1 MEGPFYESKNTM
13 DEYIR
18 RTWYTQKAP
27 YVAPLPY
34 DCLKLYCTDRVRP
47 ATWVANSH
55 ALYHGLNDPSREA
68 YAQAYSRFQSKLGE
82 SAAWGE
88 NLAQYKQTF
97 ETAVDILELCL
108 KPTRKI
114 AKILNGFSKRAYLGS
129 YQKRQ
134 GRTRI
139 KTYRDSSAVDR
150 WARPL
155 KEVNAAYL
163 QYVYGL
169 KPLLSDLDATLQV
182 LDKPKDFSW
191 DIQTNGVSFIDYA
204 DKRSW
209 CDIRQHI
216 KCHARIAGTVTCTN
230 PNWHKAQSLGITN
243 PVALAYE
250 LIPFSFI
257 FDYIYDVGSYLSAFD
272 DMLGIKLTD
281 AYVTH
286 FNEGSGTDHY
296 WQEMSPPNYMNLDW
310 KGCWIQRR
318 PTGSL
323 PAPRPYLKL
332 NLSHWK
338 AIHACSV
345 LASVGLLR
353 NR

>member
-1 MEGPFYESKNTM
+1 MEGPFTEYKNTF

-34 DCLKLYCTDRVRP
+34 DCIKLFCTYRAYPQSVRV
-47 ATWVANSH
+47 ASSQ
-55 ALYHGLNDPSREA
+55 ALYYGLVDPNRKA
-68 YAQAYSRFQSKLGE
+68 YAQAYSKFQSKLGE

-129 YQKRQ
+129 YRKRQ
-134 GRTRI
+134 GRKRI
-139 KTYRDSSAVDR
+139 KTYRDSSTVDR
-150 WARPL
+150 WVRPL

-169 KPLLSDLDATLQV
+169 KPLLNDLDATLQV
-182 LDKPKDFSW
+182 LDKPRDFSW
-191 DIQTNGVSFIDYA
+191 DIQTNGVDFIDYVE
-204 DKRSW
+204 KRSGK
-209 CDIRQHI
+209 DIRQHI

-230 PNWHKAQSLGITN
+230 PNWHKAQSLGLTN

-257 FDYIYDVGSYLSAFD
+257 FDYIYDVGSFLSAFD

-286 FNEGSGTDHY
+286 FNNGSGTDRY
-296 WQEMSPPNYMNLDW
+296 SSNYMNLDW

-323 PAPRPYLKL
+323 PAPRPYLNL